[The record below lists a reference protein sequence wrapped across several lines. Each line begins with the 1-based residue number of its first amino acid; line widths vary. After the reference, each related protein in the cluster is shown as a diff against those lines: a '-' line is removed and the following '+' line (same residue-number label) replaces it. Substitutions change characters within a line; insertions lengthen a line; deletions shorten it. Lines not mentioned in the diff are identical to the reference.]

1 MLITNVMAVS
11 VDGRIASHANESDAE
26 RLALGF
32 TNGDDFNHL
41 LGLLKTTDAVIV
53 GSSSLKASGRAF
65 SCINDRGVY
74 PIWAT
79 LTSRGLPPD
88 QPFYQQAELTRWL
101 VSPQPLQLPHHKG
114 VLRNIVSGDLSPAQA
129 TVAALSA
136 AGVERVL
143 LFGGASVNREFYAA
157 DLVDR
162 LIITICPLVLARSDA
177 VPLIQPDL
185 PSPVYLRLASSQV
198 MGNLVILSYDL
209 MKRATH
215 GLTRSD

>member
-1 MLITNVMAVS
+1 MAVS

-41 LGLLKTTDAVIV
+41 LGLLAATDAVIV
-53 GSSSLKASGRAF
+53 GSTSLKASGQAF
-65 SCINDRGVY
+65 SKINDRGVY
-74 PIWAT
+74 PIWAV
-79 LTSRGLPPD
+79 LTNRGLPAE
-88 QPFYQQAELTRWL
+88 QPFYQQEELTRWL
-101 VSPQPLQLPHHKG
+101 ISPQPLAIPGHKG
-114 VLRNIVSGDLSPAQA
+114 VLRNIVSGNLSPAQA
-129 TVAALSA
+129 AVAALSA

-143 LFGGASVNREFYAA
+143 LFGGASVNRGFYAA
-157 DLVDR
+157 GLVDR
-162 LIITICPLVLARSDA
+162 LIVTICPLVLARSDA
-177 VPLIQPDL
+177 VPLVQPDL
-185 PSPVYLRLASSQV
+185 PTPVFLKLAASQV